1 MYVVLLKPFTIS
13 NFFNT
18 GKPMM
23 IRLAILVLLGSAT
36 ISFSFA
42 QSKKQKSTPVQNLFT
57 VNKKAVTTDEFIYLY
72 KKNHQNKAEDFT
84 NEKIQEY
91 LDLFIN
97 FKLKV
102 EEAKARGLD
111 TTQAF
116 IREFNQYKEEL
127 RKPYLPDTK
136 LTDSLVHLT
145 YNRMKEEVKASHI
158 LINVKPD
165 ASPQD
170 TLKAYNR
177 IIEIRNKIKAGED
190 FGMAASQ
197 FSEDPSA
204 STNKGNLGYFTALQM
219 VYPFETA
226 AYNTKVGEISMPVR
240 SRFGYHIIYVTDRR
254 PARGEVEVSHIMI
267 RTGDDKDNEKAK
279 NTIFDL
285 YDQLQGGVKWE
296 ELCKQYSE
304 DPGSKDNGGRLR
316 QFGTGAMANIPE
328 FERIAFSLTKPGEIS
343 DPFQTQYGWHIVRLE
358 RKIPLA
364 TFEELSASLKGRVN
378 RDERTQ
384 LSKQVLGAKLRK
396 EFEYTEMPLVK
407 SKVLALADTSI
418 RKGKWKAPVYPN
430 EQKEVLFTLTDKK
443 YTVHEFLS
451 YAQKNQKSTAQA
463 PEKYLEEL
471 YNHFVDANILALQ
484 EEKIMR
490 EHPDYNYLLKEYYEG
505 ILLFDI
511 MEKEVWNKASADSAG
526 QYQYYNA
533 HVSNYQTGERA
544 KASFYFTA
552 SSGFVEKLKPL
563 LQAGDEKAI
572 SEFVAQNKLK
582 TETGYYKKEEKTIL
596 QKVPW
601 AAGVHSTENNGMYY
615 LVWIRNILS
624 PGAMSFEEARPAVIS
639 DYQTYLEKN
648 WVQQLKKKYSV
659 KVNEK
664 GKKYIFQSLQQK

>member
-1 MYVVLLKPFTIS
+1 
-13 NFFNT
+13 
-18 GKPMM
+18 MM

-42 QSKKQKSTPVQNLFT
+42 QSKKQKATPAQKLFT
-57 VNKKAVTTDEFIYLY
+57 VNKKTVTTDEFIYLY
-72 KKNHQNKAEDFT
+72 KKNHQNKTEDFT
-84 NEKIQEY
+84 SEKIQEY

-111 TTQAF
+111 TTKAF

-136 LTDSLVHLT
+136 LTDSLVRLT

-158 LINVKPD
+158 LINLKQDP
-165 ASPQD
+165 SPED
-170 TLKAYNR
+170 TLNAYNK
-177 IIEIRNKIKAGED
+177 IIEIRNKIKNGED

-204 STNKGNLGYFTALQM
+204 RTNHGNLGYFSAMQM

-254 PARGEVEVSHIMI
+254 PARGEVEVAHIMI

-304 DPGSKDNGGRLR
+304 DPGSKDNGGKLR

-328 FERIAFSLTKPGEIS
+328 FERIAFSLTNPGEIS
-343 DPFQTQYGWHIVRLE
+343 DPFQTQYGWHIIKLE

-364 TFEELSASLKGRVN
+364 PFEELNSSLKNRVN

-384 LSKQVLGAKLRK
+384 VSKQALAAKLRK
-396 EFEYTEMPLVK
+396 EFQYIEQSQVK

-418 RKGKWKAPVYPN
+418 QRGKWRAPVYPN
-430 EQKEVLFTLTDKK
+430 EQKEILFTLTGKT
-443 YTVHEFLS
+443 YTVREFLD
-451 YAQKNQKSTAQA
+451 YAQKNQKPTSQT
-463 PEKYLEEL
+463 PEKYLDEL
-471 YNHFVDANILALQ
+471 YNHFVDARILALQ

-490 EHPDYNYLLKEYYEG
+490 EHPDYTYLLQEYYEG

-511 MEKEVWNKASADSAG
+511 MEKEVWNKASADSVG
-526 QYQYYNA
+526 QHRYYDAHANDYQA
-533 HVSNYQTGERA
+533 GERA
-544 KASFYFTA
+544 RASFYFTA
-552 SSGFVEKLKPL
+552 SNGFVEKLKPL
-563 LQAGDEKAI
+563 LNAGDEKAI
-572 SEFVAQNKLK
+572 NEFVAQNKLK

-601 AAGVHSTENNGMYY
+601 SAGVHSAENNGMYY
-615 LVWIRNILS
+615 LAWIKNILP

-648 WVQQLKKKYSV
+648 WVQQLKKKYPV

-664 GKKYIFQSLQQK
+664 GKKYIFQNLQQK

>member
-1 MYVVLLKPFTIS
+1 
-13 NFFNT
+13 
-18 GKPMM
+18 MM

-42 QSKKQKSTPVQNLFT
+42 QSKKNKSTPAQNLFT

-145 YNRMKEEVKASHI
+145 YERMKEEVKASHI

-165 ASPQD
+165 ASPDD

-177 IIEIRNKIKAGED
+177 VIEIRNKIKNGED

-197 FSEDPSA
+197 FSEDQSA
-204 STNKGNLGYFTALQM
+204 RSNHGNLGYFTAMQM

-240 SRFGYHIIYVTDRR
+240 SRFGYHIIYVADRR

-304 DPGSKDNGGRLR
+304 DPGSKDSGGRLR
-316 QFGTGAMANIPE
+316 PFGTGAMANIPE
-328 FERIAFSLTKPGEIS
+328 FERIAFALTKPGEIS
-343 DPFQTQYGWHIVRLE
+343 DPFQTQFGWHIIRLE

-364 TFEELSASLKGRVN
+364 SFEELNTSLKNRVN

-384 LSKQVLGAKLRK
+384 LSKQALGAKLRK
-396 EFEYTEMPLVK
+396 EFQYAEMPLVK

-418 RKGKWKAPVYPN
+418 KRGKWKAPVYPN
-430 EQKEVLFTLTDKK
+430 ADKEILFTLTGKK
-443 YTVHEFLS
+443 YTVQEFLN
-451 YAQKNQKSTAQA
+451 YAQKNQKTTAQT

-471 YNHFVDANILALQ
+471 YNHFVDASILALQ
-484 EEKIMR
+484 EQKIML
-490 EHPDYNYLLKEYYEG
+490 EHPDYNYLLQEYYEG

-511 MEKEVWNKASADSAG
+511 MEKEVWNKASADSTG
-526 QYQYYNA
+526 QHRYYDA
-533 HVSNYQTGERA
+533 HVNDYQAGERA

-572 SEFVAQNKLK
+572 NEFVAQNKLK

-601 AAGVHSTENNGMYY
+601 AAGVHSAENNGMYY
-615 LVWIRNILS
+615 LAWIKNILP

-648 WVQQLKKKYSV
+648 WVLQLKKKYSV

-664 GKKYIFQSLQQK
+664 GKKYIFQNLQQK

>member
-1 MYVVLLKPFTIS
+1 
-13 NFFNT
+13 
-18 GKPMM
+18 M
-23 IRLAILVLLGSAT
+23 IRLALLVLLGSAT

-42 QSKKQKSTPVQNLFT
+42 QSKKQKASPAQKLFT

-72 KKNHQNKAEDFT
+72 KKNHQNKTEDFT
-84 NEKIQEY
+84 SEKIQEY

-111 TTQAF
+111 TTKAF
-116 IREFNQYKEEL
+116 VREFNQYKEEL

-136 LTDSLVHLT
+136 LTDSLVRLT
-145 YNRMKEEVKASHI
+145 YDRMKEEVKASHI
-158 LINVKPD
+158 LINLKQDP
-165 ASPQD
+165 SPED
-170 TLKAYNR
+170 TLKAYNK
-177 IIEIRNKIKAGED
+177 IIEIRNKIKSGED

-204 STNKGNLGYFTALQM
+204 RTNHGNLGYFTAMQM

-254 PARGEVEVSHIMI
+254 PARGEIEVAHIMI

-285 YDQLQGGVKWE
+285 YDQLQGGVKWD

-304 DPGSKDNGGRLR
+304 DPGSKDNGGKLR
-316 QFGTGAMANIPE
+316 QFGAGAMANIPE
-328 FERIAFSLTKPGEIS
+328 FERVAFSLTKAGEIS
-343 DPFQTQYGWHIVRLE
+343 DPFQTQYGWHIIKLE

-364 TFEELSASLKGRVN
+364 PFEELNSSLKNRVN

-384 LSKQVLGAKLRK
+384 VSKQALAAKLRK
-396 EFEYTEMPLVK
+396 EFQYAEQPLVK

-418 RKGKWKAPVYPN
+418 KRGKWRAPVYPN
-430 EQKEVLFTLTDKK
+430 EQKEVLFTLTGKN
-443 YTVHEFLS
+443 YTVREFLD
-451 YAQKNQKSTAQA
+451 YAQKNQKPTTQT
-463 PEKYLEEL
+463 PEKYLDEL
-471 YNHFVDANILALQ
+471 YNHFVDARILALQ

-490 EHPDYNYLLKEYYEG
+490 EHPDYTYLLQEYYEG

-511 MEKEVWNKASADSAG
+511 MEKEVWNKASADSVG
-526 QYQYYNA
+526 QHRYYDAHANDYQA
-533 HVSNYQTGERA
+533 GERA

-552 SSGFVEKLKPL
+552 SNGFVEKLKPL
-563 LQAGDEKAI
+563 LNAGDEKAI
-572 SEFVAQNKLK
+572 NEFVAQNKLK

-601 AAGVHSTENNGMYY
+601 SAGVHSAENNGMYY
-615 LVWIRNILS
+615 LAWIKNILP

-648 WVQQLKKKYSV
+648 WVQQLKKKYPV

-664 GKKYIFQSLQQK
+664 GKKYIFQNLQQK

>member
-1 MYVVLLKPFTIS
+1 
-13 NFFNT
+13 
-18 GKPMM
+18 MM

-42 QSKKQKSTPVQNLFT
+42 QSKKQKSTSAQNLFT

-84 NEKIQEY
+84 SEKIQEY

-136 LTDSLVHLT
+136 LTDSLVRLT
-145 YNRMKEEVKASHI
+145 YDRMKEEVKASHI

-165 ASPQD
+165 ASPED

-204 STNKGNLGYFTALQM
+204 RSNNGNLGYFTALQM

-240 SRFGYHIIYVTDRR
+240 SRFGYHIIYVADRR

-304 DPGSKDNGGRLR
+304 DPGSKDNGGKLR

-328 FERIAFSLTKPGEIS
+328 FERIAFSLSKPGEIS
-343 DPFQTQYGWHIVRLE
+343 DPFQTQYGWHIIRLE

-364 TFEELSASLKGRVN
+364 PFEELSTSLKSRVN

-396 EFEYTEMPLVK
+396 EFEYTEMPSVK

-418 RKGKWKAPVYPN
+418 KRGKWKAPVYPN
-430 EQKEVLFTLTDKK
+430 GQKEILFTLTGKN
-443 YTVHEFLS
+443 YTVQEFLN
-451 YAQKNQKSTAQA
+451 YAQKNQRSNTQT

-490 EHPDYNYLLKEYYEG
+490 EHPDYNYLLQEYYEG

-511 MEKEVWNKASADSAG
+511 MEKEVWNKASADSVG
-526 QYQYYNA
+526 QHQY
-533 HVSNYQTGERA
+533 
-544 KASFYFTA
+544 
-552 SSGFVEKLKPL
+552 
-563 LQAGDEKAI
+563 
-572 SEFVAQNKLK
+572 
-582 TETGYYKKEEKTIL
+582 
-596 QKVPW
+596 
-601 AAGVHSTENNGMYY
+601 
-615 LVWIRNILS
+615 
-624 PGAMSFEEARPAVIS
+624 
-639 DYQTYLEKN
+639 
-648 WVQQLKKKYSV
+648 
-659 KVNEK
+659 
-664 GKKYIFQSLQQK
+664 